1 MYKVVGVL
9 LLISSLSGNLAQTS
23 KLAQVKFT
31 FNRYPYDSSGP
42 QWRFVNRDYINPP
55 PFHRSGKFDVIVPAL
70 LPIQPSGNVIF
81 GSSGNGKVGFRS
93 APAFPTE
100 NQRFNTFS
108 CLRSIASGRTGKV

>member
-55 PFHRSGKFDVIVPAL
+55 PFHRSG
-70 LPIQPSGNVIF
+70 NVIF